1 MITIITFNDYKI
13 IFFNQKEIS
22 LKYLKLIDRNKS
34 FEENKTLLKKYNI

>member
-1 MITIITFNDYKI
+1 MTVKERLVIS

-34 FEENKTLLKKYNI
+34 FEENQSILKKYNI

>member
-1 MITIITFNDYKI
+1 MIIKLYFLIK
-13 IFFNQKEIS
+13 KKIS